1 MLMPAAGH
9 SVRQRRRAA
18 GLVVAIAFAIAGA
31 GCGYANPKPVVN
43 IAVDT
48 LVAFAMN
55 GSPASEP
62 SGFDMFSQ
70 SMFTID
76 ANLSFDVAFD
86 VDSATRRAVVYP
98 VALISNG
105 FITTRH
111 VGLQRIAI
119 PFDSATYGI
128 RTGYVFDSAYAL
140 APGQGLYVVTNP
152 VACEADANPSLF
164 GKLVVDSV
172 NTLDRTIH
180 FRATVDPN
188 CGYRDFQPGLPAF

>member
-1 MLMPAAGH
+1 VAG
-9 SVRQRRRAA
+9 
-18 GLVVAIAFAIAGA
+18 GLLVFAGA
-31 GCGYANPKPVVN
+31 ACGPSNPAPQVD

-62 SGFDMFSQ
+62 SGFDLFSQ

-98 VALISNG
+98 VALVSNG
-105 FITTRH
+105 FVTTRH

-119 PFDSATYGI
+119 PYDSATYGI

-140 APGQGLYVVTNP
+140 SPGQALYVVTNP
-152 VACEADANPSLF
+152 VACEADANPSLY

-172 NTLDRTIH
+172 NALDRTIH

-188 CGYRDFQPGLPAF
+188 CGFRDFQPGIPVF

>member
-1 MLMPAAGH
+1 MFMPAAGH
-9 SVRQRRRAA
+9 FVRQHRRAA
-18 GLVVAIAFAIAGA
+18 GLVAAIALAIAGA
-31 GCGYANPKPVVN
+31 ACGPSNPAPTVD

-55 GSPASEP
+55 GTPASEP
-62 SGFDMFSQ
+62 SGFDLFSQ

-86 VDSATRRAVVYP
+86 VDSATKRAVVYP
-98 VALISNG
+98 VALVSNG

-119 PFDSATYGI
+119 PFDSATYAL

-140 APGQGLYVVTNP
+140 SPGQALYVVTNP
-152 VACEADANPSLF
+152 VACEADANPSLY
-164 GKLVVDSV
+164 GKIVVDSV

-188 CGYRDFQPGLPAF
+188 CGFRDFRPGIPTF

>member
-9 SVRQRRRAA
+9 SVHHRRRAA
-18 GLVVAIAFAIAGA
+18 GLVAAIALAIAGA
-31 GCGYANPKPVVN
+31 GCGYSNPKPVVN

-55 GSPASEP
+55 GSPAAEP

-86 VDSATRRAVVYP
+86 VDSATKRAVVYP

-119 PFDSATYGI
+119 PYDSATYGI

-140 APGQGLYVVTNP
+140 APGQALYIVTNP
-152 VACEADANPSLF
+152 VACEVNANPSLY

-188 CGYRDFQPGLPAF
+188 CGYRDFLAGLPAF